1 MTLLRF
7 LTLLALTAALSAAV
21 TTASA
26 APVSI
31 KAATAAPIV
40 HRGQAVRISVATL
53 STGVCLVEVRYADGA
68 VQDSGIKTPSGRRV
82 SWTVR
87 VPNNAM
93 PGLARWNVRCGA
105 SFNRYGT
112 WRVVG
117 TAAASTAPKVLIDKQ
132 GYTQRPD
139 QYGTGS
145 SVSYGL
151 LLKNSST
158 TQDAKNVYL
167 LVNFV
172 AANGQLI
179 ASASKTLTGIAA
191 GQTFGFGDEM
201 TLRTQVPV
209 AKLEVTIK
217 VMAHEPAKKHVL
229 PHFVNVHILPSE
241 TDSGFVGEV
250 DGEIVNDT
258 SPATLTYTNLSIV
271 ILDATGK
278 IVGGGNSIAYAAL
291 PSGSRMVFIASSGF
305 SPIPADRAVT
315 PIISADPTYQ
325 NG

>member
-1 MTLLRF
+1 VTLPRL
-7 LTLLALTAALSAAV
+7 LTLLALTAGLSAAV

-26 APVSI
+26 APVLR
-31 KAATAAPIV
+31 TAAPVV

-53 STGVCLVEVRYADGA
+53 STGVCLAEVRYADGA

-82 SWTVR
+82 SWTIR

-93 PGLARWNVRCGA
+93 PGLARWSVRCGA
-105 SFNRYGT
+105 SFNRSGN
-112 WRVVG
+112 WRVVA
-117 TAAASTAPKVLIDKQ
+117 TAAASTAPKVLIDRQ
-132 GYTQRPD
+132 GYTQRND

-151 LLKNSST
+151 LLKNAST

-172 AANGQLI
+172 AASGELI
-179 ASASKTLTGIAA
+179 ASASKNLTLIAA
-191 GQTFGFGDEM
+191 GQTFGFGDNM

-229 PHFVNVHILPSE
+229 PHFVNVRILPSE
-241 TDSGFVGEV
+241 TDPGYVGEI

-271 ILDATGK
+271 ILDAGGK

-291 PSGSRMVFIASSGF
+291 PSGSRMVFIANSGF
-305 SPIPADRAVT
+305 APIPAQQAVT

-325 NG
+325 NN

>member
-7 LTLLALTAALSAAV
+7 FTLLGLTAALSAAV
-21 TTASA
+21 ATASA
-26 APVSI
+26 APVS
-31 KAATAAPIV
+31 TAVAPTV
-40 HRGQAVRISVATL
+40 HRGQAVRISVATQ
-53 STGVCLVEVRYADGA
+53 STGVCLAEVRYADGA

-82 SWTVR
+82 TWMIR

-93 PGLARWNVRCGA
+93 PGLAHWSVRCGA
-105 SFNRYGT
+105 TFNRSGN
-112 WRVVG
+112 WRVV
-117 TAAASTAPKVLIDKQ
+117 TAAAASTAPKILIDKQ
-132 GYTQRPD
+132 GYTQRND
-139 QYGTGS
+139 QYGDGS

-151 LLKNSST
+151 LLKNIST
-158 TQDAKNVYL
+158 TQDAEGVYL

-172 AANGQLI
+172 AASGELI
-179 ASASKTLTGIAA
+179 ASASKNLTLITP
-191 GQTFGFGDEM
+191 GQTYAFGDIM

-217 VMAHEPAKKHVL
+217 VTAHEPAKKHIL

-241 TDSGFVGEV
+241 TDPGFVGEV

-258 SPATLTYTNLSIV
+258 SPETLTYTNLSTV

-291 PSGSRMVFIASSGF
+291 PSGSRMVFIMNSGF
-305 SPIPADRAVT
+305 APIPAQQAVT
-315 PIISADPTYQ
+315 SIISADPTYT
-325 NG
+325 NN